1 MDCGALKYR
10 QTLILNIKNM
20 KKNKLSNPMNLLKL
34 SILFSFLLISIQSFA
49 GACNCVCCRCDNRI
63 CGGRVAAGQKIYS
76 QVKYFDTKLLNLKPN
91 AEKSV
96 AASTAAT
103 NSAITITQ
111 FDYQNIAQN
120 GNSWIDF
127 SGSGA
132 SFSMNIGTANT
143 SSPQTF
149 TLPSNLLT
157 YFNNYGRLDF
167 INEASLDAGL
177 QIDGADVVARRT
189 LIDQDD
195 NTISKYFHVDIAN
208 DGVYVLGTSWDMY
221 DEADDNFDEE
231 ADYEFL
237 DAPLALNDVITS
249 TIEENNYDNNVCLTQ
264 EKETKTVDGYGSL
277 ILPNG
282 SSVACLRM
290 SIEVERRTR
299 SLTQAN
305 NNVPFSDPSISSS
318 TSNAIAF
325 ITKQGHYFQ
334 ALTSAI
340 SGTATLTLPTY
351 RFVQATNTLDET
363 NSVRINNDSKSITIN
378 ATDEPA
384 HSSAILDI
392 QSNNKGV
399 LIPRVTQANRPAN
412 PADGLMIYQIDG
424 TKGLYV
430 YVGGTGWLKL
440 ATE

>member
-1 MDCGALKYR
+1 MKNYR
-10 QTLILNIKNM
+10 NYYSLAQKIL
-20 KKNKLSNPMNLLKL
+20 LVFLC
-34 SILFSFLLISIQSFA
+34 SFTSYQSFA
-49 GACNCVCCRCDNRI
+49 GACNCVCCRCDYNRA
-63 CGGRVAAGQKIYS
+63 CGGRITSGQKIYS
-76 QVKYFDTKLLNLKPN
+76 PVKYSDMNLLNLKPI

-96 AASTAAT
+96 AAT
-103 NSAITITQ
+103 NASITITQ
-111 FDYQNIAQN
+111 SDYQNIAQN

-132 SFSMNIGTANT
+132 SFSMNIGTANS

-167 INEASLDAGL
+167 INESSLDAGL
-177 QIDGADVVARRT
+177 RIEDADVVARRT
-189 LIDQDD
+189 LIDQAE

-249 TIEENNYDNNVCLTQ
+249 IIEEKNYDDNLCLTQ
-264 EKETKTVDGYGSL
+264 EKETKTVNGYGSL
-277 ILPNG
+277 VLPNG

-290 SIEVERRTR
+290 SIIVERRTR
-299 SLTQAN
+299 TLTQAT
-305 NNVPFSDPSISSS
+305 NNVSFSDSSIPVSI
-318 TSNAIAF
+318 SNAIAF
-325 ITKQGHYFQ
+325 VTKQGHYFQ
-334 ALTSAI
+334 ALTSTV
-340 SGTATLTLPTY
+340 SGTAALTLPTY
-351 RFVQATNTLDET
+351 RFVQATNTLEEG
-363 NSVRINNDSKSITIN
+363 NNVKVNNDSKAVSINT
-378 ATDEPA
+378 TDTPP
-384 HSSAILDI
+384 HPSSILDI
-392 QSNNKGV
+392 QSENKGV

-412 PADGLMIYQIDG
+412 PADGLIIYQIDG

-430 YVGGTGWLKL
+430 YISGLGWKKL
-440 ATE
+440 AVE